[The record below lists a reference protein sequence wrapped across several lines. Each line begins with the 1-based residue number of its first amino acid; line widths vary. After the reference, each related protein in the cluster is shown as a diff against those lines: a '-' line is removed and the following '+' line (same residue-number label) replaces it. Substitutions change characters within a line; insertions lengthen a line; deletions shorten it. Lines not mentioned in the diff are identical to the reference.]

1 LDSLNV
7 NDWVYLGVAE
17 KLNVVLEAMVADTLA
32 VAEVSLVSDSDCWMV
47 SETEDVRVASSVT
60 LSDAVSDAIVVFDSD
75 GEVVGVLLRVSEGEI
90 VPFLVGEVVPVVVKV
105 SSGVRLGLTDLE
117 RVAERVGVIL
127 AVRLG
132 VRLTDKVFV

>member
-1 LDSLNV
+1 MDSLNV